1 MLLNVRN
8 VCRVVSSTANGQI
21 VFNVPRE
28 FKVSLTVLGDDPNL
42 PWRLLKLE
50 ILVGKQLPGDNTL
63 MFLPFVRLFTLMSGQ
78 VWVDIS

>member
-1 MLLNVRN
+1 MNVRN

-50 ILVGKQLPGDNTL
+50 ILVGKQLPGDNIL
-63 MFLPFVRLFTLMSGQ
+63 VFLPFVRFFTLMSDQ
-78 VWVDIS
+78 VWVNIS